1 VNCRVNEEK
10 VFPSPRTSTLLQ
22 QKFVEARLH
31 TDGEKNLDEILALQ
45 DELAK
50 TVANPTYVIQ
60 DPVTKRILGAPLS
73 GVVTVNGFAE
83 YLEAALDAKEQVGRL
98 PGR

>member
-1 VNCRVNEEK
+1 MNEEK
-10 VFPSPRTSTLLQ
+10 VFPSPRTATLLQ

-45 DELAK
+45 AELTK
-50 TVANPTYVIQ
+50 TIANPTYVIQ
-60 DPVTKRILGAPLS
+60 DPVTKRLLGAPLS
-73 GVVTVNGFAE
+73 GVVTVNGFAQ
-83 YLEAALDAKEQVGRL
+83 YLEDALDAKEQVGRL